1 MDNKSQPTFDIQNF
15 MMQENSEEF
24 DNQVKRIMKDPSSKK
39 FSRNDQWFYSEIFDI
54 GYFKE
59 AFFVL
64 LG

>member
-24 DNQVKRIMKDPSSKK
+24 DNQVKRIMKDSSSKK
-39 FSRNDQWFYSEIFDI
+39 FSRGGKWFFSDIFDV
-54 GYFKE
+54 GYFRE

>member
-1 MDNKSQPTFDIQNF
+1 

-24 DNQVKRIMKDPSSKK
+24 DNQVMRIMKDPSSKK
-39 FSRNDQWFYSEIFDI
+39 FSRSGKWFFSDIFDV
-54 GYFKE
+54 GYFRE